1 MDANEYQRSA
11 HDFAMYKD
19 GMYPVLG
26 LAEEVGEFTGRIAKH
41 LRAVGRVN
49 WDSPDTDLAKS
60 LKGELSDICW
70 FVAELATIYGW
81 SLSEVM
87 EYNIRKLSERRDAGV
102 ICGSGETVEE
112 RMKNSKEVM
121 S

>member
-1 MDANEYQRSA
+1 MEANDYQKSA
-11 HDFAMYKD
+11 HGFAMYKD
-19 GMYPVLG
+19 SMYPVLG

-41 LRAVGRVN
+41 LRAVGLIN

-81 SLSEVM
+81 SLSDVM

-102 ICGSGETVEE
+102 ICGSGETVDE
-112 RMKNSKEVM
+112 RMKSQEKV